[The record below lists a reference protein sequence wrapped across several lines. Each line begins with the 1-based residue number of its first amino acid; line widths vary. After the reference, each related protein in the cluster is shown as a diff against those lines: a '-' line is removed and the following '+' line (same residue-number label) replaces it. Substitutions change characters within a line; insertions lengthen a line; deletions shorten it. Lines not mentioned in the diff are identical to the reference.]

1 MMTLRRKSYKAA
13 KISKVPQVNALGLG
27 HHFFELN
34 AGIFAIHFV
43 SMIEY
48 KGATIQELFFQ
59 KIREEPETQ
68 HLIQTAFAPN
78 EEETL
83 KNIFLKPFQNTSTTY
98 EFKHDVDLELNVLF
112 QLSRKI
118 KEDGALEASYEG
130 IISHLIT
137 SSRHPNIKEGELFI
151 IRFSEVIV
159 NTEIVEAL
167 GIFKVE
173 KKDTFLE
180 APDWTKEPSLLFKEG
195 IGEKKLD
202 KACLILFT
210 EEPFTIL
217 AYDNNNN
224 EAVYWKNDFIN
235 LDFKRDHI
243 NDTNHFLQMT
253 KSYITDQLPEEFEVT
268 KTDQIDLL
276 NKSIGYFK
284 NHEEFDQGEFE
295 LEVFGDTTAI
305 ESFRQFDEEYQEE
318 MDLELSDHFKIAAN
332 SVKKQA
338 RIFKSV
344 LKLDKN
350 FHVYIHGDR
359 ELIERGEEPDG
370 RKFYK
375 IYYENES

>member
-1 MMTLRRKSYKAA
+1 
-13 KISKVPQVNALGLG
+13 
-27 HHFFELN
+27 
-34 AGIFAIHFV
+34 
-43 SMIEY
+43 MIEY
-48 KGATIQELFFQ
+48 KGASIRELFFQ
-59 KIREEPETQ
+59 KIKEEQESEQSLT
-68 HLIQTAFAPN
+68 HTAFSPD

-83 KNIFLKPFQNTSTTY
+83 KKIFFKPFEGSTTTY
-98 EFKHDVDLELNVLF
+98 EFKHEVDLELNVLF
-112 QLSRKI
+112 QLSRQVVTN
-118 KEDGALEASYEG
+118 ETLENTCEG
-130 IISHLIT
+130 IVSHLRT

-151 IRFSEVIV
+151 VYFSELIFDKQIV
-159 NTEIVEAL
+159 NGL

-173 KKDTFLE
+173 KKDSFIET
-180 APDWTKEPSLLFKEG
+180 PDWTKEPTLLFKEG

-217 AYDNNNN
+217 AYDNNSS
-224 EAVYWKNDFIN
+224 EAIYWKNDFIS

-253 KSYITDQLPEEFEVT
+253 KSYITDQLPEEFEVS

-276 NKSIGYFK
+276 NKSINYFK
-284 NHEEFDQGEFE
+284 ENDQFE
-295 LEVFGDTTAI
+295 KSSFETEVFGEASAI
-305 ESFRQFDEEYQEE
+305 ESFRYFDQQYQNE
-318 MDLELSDHFKIAAN
+318 MDLELSENFKIAN
-332 SVKKQA
+332 QSVKKQA

-359 ELIERGEEPDG
+359 ELIERGTDADG

-375 IYYENES
+375 IYYEKES

>member
-1 MMTLRRKSYKAA
+1 
-13 KISKVPQVNALGLG
+13 
-27 HHFFELN
+27 
-34 AGIFAIHFV
+34 
-43 SMIEY
+43 MIEF
-48 KGATIQELFFQ
+48 KGASIQELFFK
-59 KIREEPETQ
+59 KIKEESESQ
-68 HLIQTAFAPN
+68 HLVQTEFAPS
-78 EEETL
+78 EDEIL
-83 KNIFLKPFQNTSTTY
+83 KNIFLKPFENATTTY
-98 EFKHDVDLELNVLF
+98 QFKHEVDLNLNVLY

-118 KEDGALEASYEG
+118 EQEEAVGESFDG
-130 IISHLIT
+130 IISHLRT

-151 IRFSEVIV
+151 VRFSEIMMG
-159 NTEIVEAL
+159 TEIIDGL

-173 KKDTFLE
+173 KKDSFIET
-180 APDWTKEPSLLFKEG
+180 PDWTKEPSLLFKEG

-217 AYDNNNN
+217 AYDNNSS

-235 LDFKRDHI
+235 LDFKRDNI

-253 KSYITDQLPEEFEVT
+253 KTYITDQMPEEYEVS

-284 NHEEFDQGEFE
+284 NKEEFDQGEFE
-295 LEVFGDTTAI
+295 QEVFGDASAI
-305 ESFRQFDEEYQEE
+305 ESFRFFDKQYQDE
-318 MDLELSDHFKIAAN
+318 MDLERSDQFKIAAN

-359 ELIERGEEPDG
+359 ELIERGEDANG

>member
-1 MMTLRRKSYKAA
+1 
-13 KISKVPQVNALGLG
+13 
-27 HHFFELN
+27 
-34 AGIFAIHFV
+34 
-43 SMIEY
+43 MIEY
-48 KGATIQELFFQ
+48 KGASIRELFFQ
-59 KIREEPETQ
+59 KIKEEPDGY
-68 HLIQTAFAPN
+68 HLIQQEFSPS

-83 KNIFLKPFQNTSTTY
+83 KNIFLKPFEGTINTY
-98 EFKHDVDLELNVLF
+98 QFKHEVDLELNVLY
-112 QLSRKI
+112 QLSRQI
-118 KEDGALEASYEG
+118 HQKEEIGDLHEG
-130 IISHLIT
+130 IISHLRT

-151 IRFSEVIV
+151 VRFSDMMLGADF
-159 NTEIVEAL
+159 VEGL

-173 KKDTFLE
+173 KKDSFLE
-180 APDWTKEPSLLFKEG
+180 TPDWTKEPSLLFKEG

-210 EEPFTIL
+210 EVPFTIL
-217 AYDNNNN
+217 AYDNNSS

-235 LDFKRDHI
+235 LDFKRDHV

-253 KSYITDQLPEEFEVT
+253 KSYITDQLPEEFEVS

-284 NHEEFDQGEFE
+284 SHEQFDQSEFE
-295 LEVFGDTTAI
+295 VEVFGDATAI
-305 ESFRQFDEEYQEE
+305 ESFRYFDKQYQEE
-318 MDLELSDHFKIAAN
+318 MDLDRSDSFKIATN

-350 FHVYIHGDR
+350 FHVYIHGNR
-359 ELIERGEEPDG
+359 ELIERGEDSDG